1 MSPIDM
7 LDAAPDLIGHIP
19 EPISDYLE
27 WVLMQDGNPARD
39 ELVRVLA
46 EMSA

>member
-7 LDAAPDLIGHIP
+7 LDAAPDLLGHIP
-19 EPISDYLE
+19 EPIADYLE
-27 WVLMQDGNPARD
+27 WVLMQDGPARD

-46 EMSA
+46 EVAA